1 MLFEK
6 RHRQW
11 LRLPYLKHPI
21 HSLHGRPCNVPDADA
36 PAAIAGLTRPPT
48 LLHLRYFSC
57 SQHPFYSMSTLR
69 EVTPSPPRTPLQ
81 DTTNGIS
88 PEPSSPIFHTAKT
101 DQSTKTRRRFSL
113 PFFRPPNL
121 DSSEDLPS
129 PHSSLWDAPLADETV
144 YTAIP
149 NGNWDA
155 TVADITPP
163 PPTTK
168 PKKKGRRKA
177 NAKPT
182 SPPVAIQPPAI
193 ERFQTQSLL
202 DPNVHHPHLLDTIT
216 ERSSLPTLRSQHP
229 SIRSLQQRTPSA
241 TTLRLRTSTL
251 HKKSFS
257 VSDVPTPI
265 HSPSD
270 CSTKSSISSQNYTI
284 EALPNQ
290 PVADPPERMPTP
302 PGLPKFNTPEAI
314 NYRLPSPQLTFR
326 EKFRRHPT
334 PEEITYHRQTAHL
347 PPGVVMRGEGG
358 ELIRGRWRQGGL
370 SGHTG
375 YGNQGALDAHPF
387 NRAPMAGIASEE
399 DAAVEVRPQ
408 QALRTTPAVEPTSR
422 HKKGTR
428 WQRFVETT
436 CFVCCGVERGPD
448 GQVMPAV
455 VPRSGRAEPTA
466 SRPMMTGAGGMEER
480 GRPRRDRFRR
490 VGGDGW
496 MY

>member
-1 MLFEK
+1 
-6 RHRQW
+6 
-11 LRLPYLKHPI
+11 
-21 HSLHGRPCNVPDADA
+21 
-36 PAAIAGLTRPPT
+36 
-48 LLHLRYFSC
+48 
-57 SQHPFYSMSTLR
+57 MSTLR
-69 EVTPSPPRTPLQ
+69 QITPSPPRTPLQ
-81 DTTNGIS
+81 DTTNGMS

-101 DQSTKTRRRFSL
+101 NQSTKTRRRFSL
-113 PFFRPPNL
+113 PFFRPQNL

-129 PHSSLWDAPLADETV
+129 PHSSLWDAPLANETI

-155 TVADITPP
+155 SVADITPR
-163 PPTTK
+163 PTTLDTK
-168 PKKKGRRKA
+168 PKKKGRRKGK
-177 NAKPT
+177 AKPT
-182 SPPVAIQPPAI
+182 SPPVAIQPPAL
-193 ERFQTQSLL
+193 ERSHTQSVNL

-241 TTLRLRTSTL
+241 TTLRLRTSAL

-257 VSDVPTPI
+257 VSDIPAPI
-265 HSPSD
+265 HSPPDS
-270 CSTKSSISSQNYTI
+270 SSKSSVSSQNYTI
-284 EALPNQ
+284 ETLPNA
-290 PVADPPERMPTP
+290 PIEDPPERMPTP

-314 NYRLPSPQLTFR
+314 NYRLPSPHLSFR

-399 DAAVEVRPQ
+399 DAAVEARPRD
-408 QALRTTPAVEPTSR
+408 APHTETAPAAGPTTR
-422 HKKGTR
+422 NRKGTR
-428 WQRFVETT
+428 WQRFVEAT

-455 VPRSGRAEPTA
+455 VPQSGRAEPTA
-466 SRPMMTGAGGMEER
+466 SQPMMTGARGMEER
-480 GRPRRDRFRR
+480 GSPRRDRFQR